1 VPKAGRAAKRGNGVW
16 RIHSA
21 FDLPSERFGQFVLTD
36 EHGGEQLDLIPVVRG
51 EIRSLPLRRRGPTVS
66 TCSRTALPKCWRT
79 VATPAFAGAGRG
91 GAGRLEERP
100 LATAERRAA

>member
-1 VPKAGRAAKRGNGVW
+1 MPKAGRAAKRENGLW

-36 EHGGEQLDLIPVVRG
+36 EHGGEQLDRIAVVRG
-51 EIRSLPLRRRGPTVS
+51 EIRLGDRVHLQPDRIANVL
-66 TCSRTALPKCWRT
+66 AD
-79 VATPAFAGAGRG
+79 G
-91 GAGRLEERP
+91 GDVWSGGLEERP